1 MTTQVNRL
9 LIADDNEARRS
20 LLRDTLTAQG
30 TTVDLASDGQEAVN
44 MVDAT
49 RYDMVLLSVQLPKLN
64 GYQVLEHLK
73 TDDKLE
79 SIPVLVLSS
88 AADVDSV
95 GLCIELGADDFVQ
108 EPYTSELLN
117 MRIRITM
124 QKHDIEREQNLHIQR
139 IERLADQMENVI
151 LPMGIALSTEP
162 DFDKLAQRILVEA
175 KDICNADAGTLY
187 MRTGDNSLRF
197 AIVLTE
203 SLGIHL
209 GGTSGK
215 PVNFPPLPL
224 YDRVTGEPNIHNV
237 ASYVALNGKSINI
250 PNIYEAEGF
259 DFSATKVFDQKN
271 NYRSVSN
278 LTVPLKD
285 NKGAVIGVLQLLNSK
300 DTDGSI
306 VPFDEYNRLVVESLS
321 SQAAVVL
328 NNHMLVQQQS
338 KMNKIENDIQI
349 ARRIQTN
356 FLPNTLP
363 VIKGWEI
370 GGRFQPAREVAGDFY
385 DFFMMMGERRLGI
398 IIADVC
404 DKGVGAALFMSLMR
418 SLLRAFAMMSH
429 NVNWAES
436 LFEEGSTGPS
446 FSVKSQAGRLA
457 IRANALKTS
466 VVNTNEYIT
475 EHHLDLNMFA
485 TMFFG
490 MLDPATGTLL
500 YINGGHPPV
509 MIIAPDGTIKARL
522 EPTGPAV
529 GMFPGA
535 EFEIMDAHLDY
546 GDILFGFTD
555 GVTDARNPA
564 GKLYHEEGLLG
575 LIHPPLDS
583 ANGLLDRVDH
593 ALSNYIGDA
602 VQFDDITMVAARRLP
617 LDEPAVQSLSSSAP
631 ASPLDKLID

>member
-9 LIADDNEARRS
+9 LIVDDNEVNRAALGRY
-20 LLRDTLTAQG
+20 LEG
-30 TTVDLASDGQEAVN
+30 KGVTVEIADDGQDAVER
-44 MVDAT
+44 MDAAQF
-49 RYDMVLLSVQLPKLN
+49 DMVLLSVNIPKLS
-64 GYQVLEHLK
+64 GYQVLEHMK
-73 TDDKLE
+73 SDPNLE
-79 SIPVLVLSS
+79 TIPVIMISS
-88 AADVDSV
+88 TSDLDAVAR
-95 GLCIELGADDFVQ
+95 CIELGADDYIQ
-108 EPYTSELLN
+108 EPFTSELLD
-117 MRIRITM
+117 MRIRITEK
-124 QKHDIEREQNLHIQR
+124 KHQIEQEQLLHIQR
-139 IERLADQMENVI
+139 VERLADQMEHVI
-151 LPMGIALSTEP
+151 LPMGIALSTET

-187 MRTGDNSLRF
+187 MRTSDNTLRF
-197 AIVLTE
+197 AIVITE
-203 SLGIHL
+203 SLNIHL

-215 PVNFPPLPL
+215 PVSFAPLPL
-224 YDRVTGEPNIHNV
+224 YDRATGEPNYHNV
-237 ASYVALNGKSINI
+237 ATYVALNGKSINI
-250 PNIYEAEGF
+250 PNIYEVEGF
-259 DFSATKVFDQKN
+259 DFSATKIFDKQN
-271 NYRSVSN
+271 NYRSVSS

-285 NKGAVIGVLQLLNSK
+285 NKGEVIGVLQLLNAQ
-300 DTDGSI
+300 DADGNI
-306 VPFDEYNRLVVESLS
+306 VTFDEYNRLVVESLS

-328 NNHMLVQQQS
+328 NNHLLIMQQQ

-363 VIKGWEI
+363 DVSGWEI

-385 DFFMMMGERRLGI
+385 DFFLMMNERRLGI

-404 DKGVGAALFMSLMR
+404 DKGVGAALFMSLTR
-418 SLLRAFAMMSH
+418 SLLRAFAMQSH

-436 LFEEGSTGPS
+436 LFEDPNAS
-446 FSVKSQAGRLA
+446 FSVKSAPGRLA

-475 EHHLDLNMFA
+475 THHLDLNMFA

-500 YINGGHPPV
+500 YINGGHCPP
-509 MIIAPDGTIKARL
+509 MIISPEGEIKARL

-535 EFEIMDAHLDY
+535 EFEILDAKIEP
-546 GDILFGFTD
+546 GDLLYCFTD

-564 GKLYHEEGLLG
+564 GKLFHEEGLIN
-575 LIHPPLDS
+575 LIKPPLDS
-583 ANGLLDRVDH
+583 ATGFLDRVDN
-593 ALSNYIGDA
+593 ALYNYIGDA

-617 LDEPAVQSLSSSAP
+617 
-631 ASPLDKLID
+631 

>member
-1 MTTQVNRL
+1 MTTQVHRL
-9 LIADDNEARRS
+9 LLADDNEARR
-20 LLRDTLTAQG
+20 LALRRFLEAQSII
-30 TTVDLASDGQEAVN
+30 VDVASDGLEAVTLL
-44 MVDAT
+44 DAHP
-49 RYDMVLLSVQLPKLN
+49 YDIVLLGVRLPKLS
-64 GYQVLEHLK
+64 GHSVLEHMK
-73 TDDKLE
+73 SDEAQAST
-79 SIPVLVLSS
+79 PVIMIST
-88 AADVDSV
+88 AADIDSV
-95 GLCIELGADDFVQ
+95 ALCIELGADDFIQ
-108 EPYTSELLN
+108 EPYTNELLD
-117 MRIRITM
+117 MRMRITM
-124 QKHDIEREQNLHIQR
+124 QKHDMEQEQNEHIR
-139 IERLADQMENVI
+139 RVEKLADQMENVI
-151 LPMGIALSTEP
+151 LPMGVALSTET

-187 MRTGDNSLRF
+187 MRMPDDTLRF

-203 SLGIHL
+203 SLNIHL

-215 PVNFPPLPL
+215 SVNFPPLPL
-224 YDRVTGEPNIHNV
+224 YNRETGEPNIHNV
-237 ASYVALNGKSINI
+237 ASWVALNGKSINI

-259 DFSATKVFDQKN
+259 DFSATKVFDKQN
-271 NYRSVSN
+271 NYRSISN

-285 NKGAVIGVLQLLNSK
+285 NKGEVIGVLQLLNSM
-300 DTDGSI
+300 DANGNI
-306 VPFDEYNRLVVESLS
+306 IPFDEYNRLVVESLS

-328 NNHMLVQQQS
+328 NNHMLVQHQA

-363 VIKGWEI
+363 EVKGWEI

-385 DFFMMMGERRLGI
+385 DFFMMMGDRRLGI

-404 DKGVGAALFMSLMR
+404 DKGVGAALFMSLTR

-436 LFEEGSTGPS
+436 LFEEGSAGPT
-446 FSVKSQAGRLA
+446 FSVKSESGRLA
-457 IRANALKTS
+457 IRANALKTA

-490 MLDPATGTLL
+490 MLDPITGTFL

-535 EFEIMDAHLDY
+535 EFEIMEAHIDY
-546 GDILFGFTD
+546 GDILYAFTD

-564 GKLYHEEGLLG
+564 GKLFQESGLIS

-583 ANGLLDRVDH
+583 ANGLLDRVH
-593 ALSNYIGDA
+593 QALSNYIGDA

-617 LDEPAVQSLSSSAP
+617 RSESDEPAPEAK
-631 ASPLDKLID
+631 ASPLDKLMDL

>member
-1 MTTQVNRL
+1 MSTQVHRL
-9 LIADDNEARRS
+9 LLADDHEARRS
-20 LLRDTLTAQG
+20 ALRQYLQTQG
-30 TTVDLASDGQEAVN
+30 ITVNVVGDGQEAIRQL
-44 MVDAT
+44 DSAH
-49 RYDMVLLSVQLPKLN
+49 YDLVLLGVQLPRLS
-64 GYQVLEHLK
+64 GHSVLEHMK
-73 TDDKLE
+73 THPDQA
-79 SIPVLVLSS
+79 SIPVIMISS
-88 AADVDSV
+88 VADIDSV
-95 GLCIELGADDFVQ
+95 ALCIELGADDFIQ
-108 EPYTSELLN
+108 EPYSNELVI

-124 QKHDIEREQNLHIQR
+124 QKHEMEWEQNQHIR
-139 IERLADQMENVI
+139 RVEKLADQMENVI
-151 LPMGIALSTEP
+151 LPMGIALSTET

-175 KDICNADAGTLY
+175 KAICNADAGTLY
-187 MRTGDNSLRF
+187 MRMPDNTLRF

-215 PVNFPPLPL
+215 SVNFPPLQL

-259 DFSATKVFDQKN
+259 DFSATKVFDQRN

-285 NKGAVIGVLQLLNSK
+285 NKGEVIGVLQLLNALSPE
-300 DTDGSI
+300 GSI

-328 NNHMLVQQQS
+328 NNHMLVQQQQ

-363 VIKGWEI
+363 EVKGWEI

-385 DFFMMMGERRLGI
+385 DFFLMMGDRRLGI

-404 DKGVGAALFMSLMR
+404 DKGVGAALFMSLTR

-436 LFEEGSTGPS
+436 LFEEGTGGPA
-446 FSVKSQAGRLA
+446 FSVKSESGRLA

-466 VVNTNEYIT
+466 VTNTNEYIT

-490 MLDPATGTLL
+490 MLDPVTGTLL

-535 EFEIMDAHLDY
+535 EFEIMESHIDY
-546 GDILFGFTD
+546 GDILYAFTD

-564 GKLYHEEGLLG
+564 GKLFQESGLIS

-583 ANGLLDRVDH
+583 ANGLLDRVH
-593 ALSNYIGDA
+593 QSLANYIGDA

-617 LDEPAVQSLSSSAP
+617 LDEGGTPEAAAKPSL
-631 ASPLDKLID
+631 LDKLTD